1 MLSKKLP
8 EIIKYICKKNIY
20 SKDFI
25 GKSCLLFRNDNF
37 NFLKLETSNS
47 EQNDAITFIQEIDK
61 DFGDLDRFIERK
73 RKLFENSLNKESI
86 ELLFKY
92 CKTDTSITFANYK
105 LFNKIKE
112 NLKIMIKNYFKSRSE
127 LYNNILKEIFVFDN
141 KSHDII
147 SLQSK
152 LTYKSIT
159 DISKKTK
166 IILLD
171 LHITVFASLNNIL
184 SDIANEIN
192 VMGPIDA
199 PTSDN
204 NDAVQEAQPTTGG
217 KSKNMRK
224 INTRKHRNN
233 SKAKKHR
240 KTRTKRGNKR
250 GNKNFIK

>member
-1 MLSKKLP
+1 
-8 EIIKYICKKNIY
+8 
-20 SKDFI
+20 
-25 GKSCLLFRNDNF
+25 
-37 NFLKLETSNS
+37 LETSNS

-61 DFGDLDRFIERK
+61 DYGQLDRFIERK
-73 RKLFENSLNKESI
+73 RKIFENSLNKESI

-92 CKTDTSITFANYK
+92 CKTDTPITFANYK

-147 SLQSK
+147 SLHSK

-192 VMGPIDA
+192 VMGPIDGA
-199 PTSDN
+199 EIDKDN
-204 NDAVQEAQPTTGG
+204 SIQEEPVEQPITGG
-217 KSKNMRK
+217 KSKK
-224 INTRKHRNN
+224 YKKTRKHRK
-233 SKAKKHR
+233 SKKSKKHKRHTKNR
-240 KTRTKRGNKR
+240 K
-250 GNKNFIK
+250 

>member
-37 NFLKLETSNS
+37 NYLKLETSNS

-61 DFGDLDRFIERK
+61 DFGELDRFIERK

-199 PTSDN
+199 PTLDN
-204 NDAVQEAQPTTGG
+204 DDNVQSVQPTTGG

-224 INTRKHRNN
+224 INTRKHKNN
-233 SKAKKHR
+233 SKAKKYR
-240 KTRTKRGNKR
+240 KTRAKRGNKR
-250 GNKNFIK
+250 GN